1 MKTIYVG
8 KTDPWSMRK
17 SKTSTWIQN
26 KSATFTC
33 LLQAFVLA
41 FTSDFVVRQI
51 YIYQHGGSLDGYI
64 NSTLSSKTIFNDHSR
79 FTNSKQPVY
88 DMRDHNAEITPE
100 ARINRI
106 NNSSLCYYKGL
117 RFPPDHPKKY
127 QLTPSFWYEMGM
139 RLVCV
144 IVFEVDN
151 IKIYRHQ

>member
-1 MKTIYVG
+1 
-8 KTDPWSMRK
+8 
-17 SKTSTWIQN
+17 
-26 KSATFTC
+26 
-33 LLQAFVLA
+33 LQAFVLA

-64 NSTLSSKTIFNDHSR
+64 NSTLSSKTVFNDHSR

-100 ARINRI
+100 ARINPI